1 MAHRFTRVHPLQE
14 VLDQT
19 TRASPHQ
26 LVQRE
31 MEKWQKIWAA
41 HGLTQCARPPDF
53 DDWDLLPEMSV
64 AMLRA
69 VFLKFK
75 AKTAVGQSGIAP

>member
-31 MEKWQKIWAA
+31 MDKWKKIWTV
-41 HGLTQCARPPDF
+41 HGLTQCSRPSDF
-53 DDWDLLPEMSV
+53 DDWDHLPEMSA
-64 AMLRA
+64 AMLRL
-69 VFLKFK
+69 VCLKFK
-75 AKTAVGQSGIAP
+75 AKTAV